1 MRIRVHTGY
10 QGAPSRNRW
19 IEPGD
24 YAPKDA
30 RLFGLADY
38 LVENGHA
45 IRIADAA
52 DATVM
57 EPQVDIE
64 PPPSSE
70 PPVTPRDLQMRKEQ
84 PVRPARRRG
93 RGR

>member
-45 IRIADAA
+45 TRIADAA
-52 DATVM
+52 DTTVM
-57 EPQVDIE
+57 EPPGDVE
-64 PPPSSE
+64 PLQSSE
-70 PPVTPRDLQMRKEQ
+70 QPVTPRDWQMLEEQ

>member
-10 QGAPSRNRW
+10 QGTPSRNRW

-45 IRIADAA
+45 VWIADAVGT
-52 DATVM
+52 TVM

-64 PPPSSE
+64 PPQSSE
-70 PPVTPRDLQMRKEQ
+70 QPVAPCDLQMREEQ
-84 PVRPARRRG
+84 PVRPTRRRG